1 VSVIK
6 QEDFNLLLVM
16 MGLLFLFLV
25 LGMPIAFT
33 IGFPSI
39 LYIIIKNPEWL
50 TIIPSRLF
58 SGMNVFVFLAIPFFV
73 MTGEIMSE
81 SKITERIIRFTDSL
95 VGHVRGGLA
104 QVNVVSSMFFAGI
117 SGAALSDIAALGSVF
132 IPAMEKNGYERKF
145 AAAITATSSIQG
157 PIIPPSIII
166 VIYAAIMG
174 TSVGALFAA
183 GIIPGVLIGVTDCLI
198 VAVKAKKRG
207 YPKRGTKFSLKEV
220 GTSFVL
226 GFPALILPGIILGG
240 IMGGVFTP
248 TEAGAVAVFYGLLLG
263 FFLLR
268 TLKLGAMVKILRET
282 MIKTGVLF
290 IIVAFAKIFSWVL
303 AMEDVPQLIGEV
315 IFGWTD
321 NVIFILFIMNI
332 IFLFVGTWLETG
344 AAIILLGPVFGPALV
359 NLGVHPVHLGMVMI
373 VNLTIGLITPPFG
386 VCLYAASS
394 ISGCTVE
401 EISKEA
407 FPYIMLDIGVLFLIT
422 YFPSI
427 VLYFPK
433 LFGLA

>member
-1 VSVIK
+1 M
-6 QEDFNLLLVM
+6 LLIM
-16 MGLLFLFLV
+16 MGLLFLFLI

-39 LYIIIKNPEWL
+39 LYIIIVNPEWL
-50 TIIPSRLF
+50 TIVPNRIF
-58 SGMNVFVFLAIPFFV
+58 AGMNVFVFLAIPFFI
-73 MTGEIMSE
+73 MAGEIMSE
-81 SKITERIIRFTDSL
+81 SKITDRIIKFTDSL

-132 IPAMEKNGYERKF
+132 IPAMEKNGYEKKF

-174 TSVGALFAA
+174 VSVGALFAA
-183 GIIPGVLIGVTDCLI
+183 GIVPGVLIGVTDCII

-207 YPKRGTKFSLKEV
+207 YPKRETKFSFKEV
-220 GTSFVL
+220 GVSF
-226 GFPALILPGIILGG
+226 GMGIPALILPGIILGG
-240 IMGGVFTP
+240 IIGGVFTP
-248 TEAGAVAVFYGLLLG
+248 TEAGAAAVFYGLMLG
-263 FFLLR
+263 FFFMR
-268 TLKLGAMVKILRET
+268 SLKPSSMIKILRST
-282 MIKTGVLF
+282 MIKTGTLF
-290 IIVAFAKIFSWVL
+290 IIVGFARIFSWVL
-303 AMEDVPQLIGEV
+303 AMEDVPQLISEH

-321 NVIFILFIMNI
+321 NVYLILFIMNI

-359 NLGVHPVHLGMVMI
+359 ELGLHPVHLGMVMI
-373 VNLTIGLITPPFG
+373 LNLTIGLITPPFG
-386 VCLYAASS
+386 ICLYAVSS
-394 ISGCTVE
+394 ISGCSVE
-401 EISKEA
+401 DIAKEA

-422 YFPSI
+422 YFPGI
-427 VLYFPK
+427 VMFFPK

>member
-1 VSVIK
+1 
-6 QEDFNLLLVM
+6 M
-16 MGLLFLFLV
+16 MGLLFLFLI

-39 LYIIIKNPEWL
+39 LYIIIVNPEWL
-50 TIIPSRLF
+50 TIVPNRIF
-58 SGMNVFVFLAIPFFV
+58 AGMNVFVFLAIPFFI
-73 MTGEIMSE
+73 MAGEIMSE
-81 SKITERIIRFTDSL
+81 SKITDRIIKFTDSL

-166 VIYAAIMG
+166 VIYASIMG
-174 TSVGALFAA
+174 ASVGALFAA
-183 GIIPGVLIGVTDCLI
+183 GIIPGVLIGLTDCLI

-207 YPKRGTKFSLKEV
+207 YPKRETKFSFKEV
-220 GTSFVL
+220 GISF
-226 GFPALILPGIILGG
+226 GMGIPALILPGIILGG
-240 IMGGVFTP
+240 IIGGVFTP
-248 TEAGAVAVFYGLLLG
+248 TEAGAAAVFYGLMLG
-263 FFLLR
+263 FFFLR
-268 TLKLGAMVKILRET
+268 SLKPKSMIKILRST
-282 MIKTGVLF
+282 MIKTGTLF
-290 IIVAFAKIFSWVL
+290 IIVGFARIFSWVL
-303 AMEDVPQLIGEV
+303 AMEDVPQLISAH

-321 NVIFILFIMNI
+321 NIYLILFIMNI

-359 NLGVHPVHLGMVMI
+359 ELGLHPVHLGMVMI
-373 VNLTIGLITPPFG
+373 INLTIGLITPPFG

-394 ISGCTVE
+394 ISGCSVE
-401 EISKEA
+401 DIAKEA

-422 YFPSI
+422 YFPGI
-427 VLYFPK
+427 VMFFPK

>member
-1 VSVIK
+1 
-6 QEDFNLLLVM
+6 M

-39 LYIIIKNPEWL
+39 LYIIFTNPEWL

-58 SGMNVFVFLAIPFFV
+58 SGMNVFVFLAIPFFI
-73 MTGEIMSE
+73 MAGEIMSE

-268 TLKLGAMVKILRET
+268 TLKLGAMAKILRET
-282 MIKTGVLF
+282 MVKTGTLF

-422 YFPSI
+422 YFPRV
-427 VLYFPK
+427 VLYFPR

>member
-1 VSVIK
+1 
-6 QEDFNLLLVM
+6 
-16 MGLLFLFLV
+16 
-25 LGMPIAFT
+25 
-33 IGFPSI
+33 
-39 LYIIIKNPEWL
+39 
-50 TIIPSRLF
+50 
-58 SGMNVFVFLAIPFFV
+58 
-73 MTGEIMSE
+73 
-81 SKITERIIRFTDSL
+81 
-95 VGHVRGGLA
+95 
-104 QVNVVSSMFFAGI
+104 
-117 SGAALSDIAALGSVF
+117 
-132 IPAMEKNGYERKF
+132 
-145 AAAITATSSIQG
+145 
-157 PIIPPSIII
+157 
-166 VIYAAIMG
+166 MG

-268 TLKLGAMVKILRET
+268 TLKLGAMAKILRET
-282 MIKTGVLF
+282 MVKTGTLF

-422 YFPSI
+422 YFPRV
-427 VLYFPK
+427 VLYFPR